1 MKKLQRT
8 NRKIDAL
15 DRRIVRLFEQRM
27 CAVKDKA
34 EYRRI
39 HDMLPKQKKKKL
51 HTEVVK
57 KTVTLACD
65 KEMIAYTEG
74 LVMYMLS
81 AAEKLFRQTI
91 KRKTRR
97 GGRRSFV

>member
-1 MKKLQRT
+1 
-8 NRKIDAL
+8 
-15 DRRIVRLFEQRM
+15 
-27 CAVKDKA
+27 
-34 EYRRI
+34 
-39 HDMLPKQKKKKL
+39 
-51 HTEVVK
+51 
-57 KTVTLACD
+57 
-65 KEMIAYTEG
+65 MIAYTEG